1 VHEHILRAVIGLD
14 KAVALLGIEPL
25 HGSDRHCLPS
35 RNQEIPPAQDER
47 RGQTATLNGEQV
59 RRSIARGKSK
69 PNDEE
74 VDLVQ
79 MGIAPSAYKS
89 NPARYEALA
98 SASDRPYG

>member
-1 VHEHILRAVIGLD
+1 MTADRLGLFANPPFRRLLVGREEYEHVLRAVVGLN

-74 VDLVQ
+74 VDF
-79 MGIAPSAYKS
+79 G
-89 NPARYEALA
+89 
-98 SASDRPYG
+98 